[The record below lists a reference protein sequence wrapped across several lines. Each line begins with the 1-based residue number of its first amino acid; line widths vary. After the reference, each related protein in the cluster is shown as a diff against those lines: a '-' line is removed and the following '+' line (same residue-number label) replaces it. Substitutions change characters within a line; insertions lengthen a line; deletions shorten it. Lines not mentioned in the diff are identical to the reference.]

1 MTESKITCDP
11 HIYFLAGAKVMVQLK
26 LAYRGFGNVVNCAL
40 RYFWRLV
47 LVHVKCENGEIRTAA
62 ETMGCEYLW

>member
-1 MTESKITCDP
+1 
-11 HIYFLAGAKVMVQLK
+11 MVQLK